1 MRALRVIWPL
11 LVLAVLAMSSPAA
24 NGQPAGYLDP
34 QLMDAVLEGNPLK
47 VKSLIGKG
55 ANVRARDEAGN
66 TALHYAGRQ
75 DIADM
80 LISAGAA
87 VNEKNSDFEMTPLF
101 NAPADLAAFLIS
113 RGADVN
119 IRAAK
124 GMTPL
129 SWAVYWDQER
139 KAQLLIAKGAQVNAR
154 DNDGKTALH
163 VAANWGKLALAR
175 ILLKNGADINAV
187 DSCCWTPLHWAAFE
201 GTEEIILFLVEA
213 GADLNAASCTP
224 NPETPLDVARKYRG
238 AGIAALWETAVP
250 IQPQNKTV
258 R

>member
-1 MRALRVIWPL
+1 LMGALRIIWTL
-11 LVLAVLAMSSPAA
+11 LALAVLAMSLPAA
-24 NGQPAGYLDP
+24 QAQPAGGLDQ
-34 QLMDAVLEGNPLK
+34 QLMDAVREGNPLK
-47 VKSLIGKG
+47 VNSLIGKG

-66 TALHYAGRQ
+66 TALHYAERQ
-75 DIADM
+75 DIAGM

-87 VNEKNSDFEMTPLF
+87 INEKNSDFEMTPLF
-101 NAPADLAAFLIS
+101 NAPADLAAFLIAG
-113 RGADVN
+113 GADVN

-154 DNDGKTALH
+154 DDDGKAALH
-163 VAANWGKLALAR
+163 IAANWGKLSLAR

-187 DSCCWTPLHWAAFE
+187 DASCWTPLHWAAFE

-213 GADLNAASCTP
+213 GADLTAVSCTP
-224 NPETPLDVARKYRG
+224 KPETALDVARKYRG
-238 AGIAALWETAVP
+238 AGIAARLG
-250 IQPQNKTV
+250 